1 MKKLLLSIVLVSVCQ
16 PVSLN
21 AMIAKYVR
29 WASKREGDAASKEM
43 EVNKSLWGTP
53 LYPPREMYEVE
64 EWRNKSLQE
73 LLKDLDRK
81 FYNRVLIKYF
91 VAPAACVIAVPTLL
105 YLHSRK

>member
-1 MKKLLLSIVLVSVCQ
+1 MKKLLLSIILVSVCQ

-21 AMIAKYVR
+21 AMTKYFQ
-29 WASKREGDAASKEM
+29 WAAKREEDAARKEI
-43 EVNKSLWGTP
+43 EENKSLWGTP
-53 LYPPREMYEVE
+53 LHRPRELYVVE

-73 LLKDLDRK
+73 LLNDLDRK